1 MNEELKR
8 ILLDDL
14 KLEEAALR
22 PELSLENAGLDS
34 LTIVALSMSLFDRFG
49 LEISEE
55 DLQGA
60 ASVGEIDRIV
70 EQRRKNGRINE

>member
-8 ILLDDL
+8 ILVDEL

-22 PELSLENAGLDS
+22 PEISLENAGFDS
-34 LTIVALSMSLFDRFG
+34 LTIIELSMSLFERFG

-55 DLQGA
+55 DLQTA
-60 ASVGEIDRIV
+60 ASVGDIDRMV
-70 EQRRKNGRINE
+70 QQRRDNG